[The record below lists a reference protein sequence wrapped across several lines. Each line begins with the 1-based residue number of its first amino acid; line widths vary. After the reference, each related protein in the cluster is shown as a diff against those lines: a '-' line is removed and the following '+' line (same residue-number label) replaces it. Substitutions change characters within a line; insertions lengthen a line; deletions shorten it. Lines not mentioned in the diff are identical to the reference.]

1 MGINSVYVVFK
12 GRKTGMCYSWPECQA
27 QVDGFPGAT
36 YQKFKST
43 DEAYKAITAYV
54 HSQNSIESFEENVS
68 EKVQSTEKVPST
80 GYMLFLFIVVFFIGA
95 IFGKLV

>member
-1 MGINSVYVVFK
+1 MGINSGYVVFK

-27 QVDGFPGAT
+27 QVDGFLGAT

-54 HSQNSIESFEENVS
+54 HSQNSIESLEENVS
-68 EKVQSTEKVPST
+68 QKVQSTEKVPST
-80 GYMLFLFIVVFFIGA
+80 EYMLFLFIVVFLIGA
-95 IFGKLV
+95 IFGKLI

>member
-1 MGINSVYVVFK
+1 
-12 GRKTGMCYSWPECQA
+12 MCYSWPECQA
-27 QVDGFPGAT
+27 QVHGFPGAT

-54 HSQNSIESFEENVS
+54 HSQNSIESLEENVSQKVQSS

>member
-54 HSQNSIESFEENVS
+54 HPQNSIESLEENVS
-68 EKVQSTEKVPST
+68 QKVHSTR
-80 GYMLFLFIVVFFIGA
+80 YMLFLFIVVFFIGA